1 MLKVGSSDVGA
12 NRLTQLC
19 AEAERIKPY
28 ELVGGRARQKLDEVR
43 VALTETQTALAD
55 YLDKSLR
62 AESR

>member
-1 MLKVGSSDVGA
+1 VGA
-12 NRLTQLC
+12 NRLAQLC
-19 AEAERIKPY
+19 TEAERIKPY

-43 VALTETQTALAD
+43 VALTETQTTLAD